1 MLYSSCGLFYSVPRC
16 TGRRPC
22 CCICGAKRFSPKY
35 QQQQQL
41 HDLYIE
47 YVFTW
52 RMKPRAVTTIAS
64 RKPNKN
70 KEEINFYFLL
80 FPGSISFW
88 SFCDVIVCV
97 MYIHTLT
104 PRLYSIHSVCI
115 AYEMRFITP
124 SERNKNSAQK
134 KSMNVKSKQNEKR
147 TNWLCSGILIAL
159 FVFLMYC
166 CWYIVFLFIC
176 CFRNHFV
183 YTRCWSAKSHCEV
196 VDPARH
202 ISFSSLVDTQ
212 RQKALTLT
220 GQYPSVKKRNSGQN
234 CLRAD
239 RPADTHTHVSG
250 ITDGWTD
257 GFVERVCCMEER
269 SCLLGSRSKYLL
281 NSIQQ
286 PAWASWMNHQGHE
299 AASALDG
306 SSN

>member
-159 FVFLMYC
+159 FVFLMFC
-166 CWYIVFLFIC
+166 CWYCFLFIC

-183 YTRCWSAKSHCEV
+183 WLEHKM
-196 VDPARH
+196 
-202 ISFSSLVDTQ
+202 L
-212 RQKALTLT
+212 
-220 GQYPSVKKRNSGQN
+220 
-234 CLRAD
+234 
-239 RPADTHTHVSG
+239 
-250 ITDGWTD
+250 
-257 GFVERVCCMEER
+257 ER
-269 SCLLGSRSKYLL
+269 
-281 NSIQQ
+281 
-286 PAWASWMNHQGHE
+286 
-299 AASALDG
+299 
-306 SSN
+306 